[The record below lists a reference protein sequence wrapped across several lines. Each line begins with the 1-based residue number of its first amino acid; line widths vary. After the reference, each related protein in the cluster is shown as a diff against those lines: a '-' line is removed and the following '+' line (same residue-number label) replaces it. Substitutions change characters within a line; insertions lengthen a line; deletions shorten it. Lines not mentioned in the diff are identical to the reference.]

1 MVLGGQLFL
10 PRAPREKS
18 LFFEKN
24 SLLALEKF
32 PVPLLGEFVRKPLNQ
47 LKNQPREPR
56 QRALNQRN
64 SL

>member
-1 MVLGGQLFL
+1 MSATAAVMVLGGQLFL

-47 LKNQPREPR
+47 LKN
-56 QRALNQRN
+56 
-64 SL
+64 